1 MKKTV
6 VKIINLMLAATLA
19 VTWVMETQATTIQEI
34 KDGIEQDNAALD
46 DLNDEL
52 LALQDEQDLLEEII
66 SDLDSE
72 LLNTMTEIGLL
83 EEAIAEKE
91 ADIAGKE
98 TDIAGKEADILVA
111 QAEYDEAKKQEGK
124 QYADMVQRIQYVYE
138 QGDTDYL
145 DLLFSAESFSGL
157 LNQTSYMEA
166 IYAYDQKM
174 LADYKQTSEM
184 VKELWNQ
191 LEADK
196 AQLELDKVQL
206 ETEKAQL
213 ETDRADMES
222 QKVYLDGLLAKKK
235 AESDNYEAQ
244 IARAKQQANA
254 LKVKIQQEQAEL
266 KRLEQE
272 QQKQNAASGKYQ
284 VSQSLESVISNASGS
299 DLGKQIARYACQ
311 YIGNPYVWGGT
322 SLTNGADCS
331 GFVYRVYKDFGYNIS
346 RTSYSQRSE
355 GTGVAYADAQPGD
368 LICYDGHI
376 GIYIGGGYIVHASSQ
391 KTGIKV
397 SKATYRT
404 IVAVRRIV

>member
-19 VTWVMETQATTIQEI
+19 VTWVMEARATTIQEI

-98 TDIAGKEADILVA
+98 TDIADKEADILVA
-111 QAEYDEAKKQEGK
+111 QAEYDEAKKQEEK

-206 ETEKAQL
+206 ETEKEQL

-244 IARAKQQANA
+244 IARARQQANA

-272 QQKQNAASGKYQ
+272 QQKQNAANGKYQ
-284 VSQSLESVISNASGS
+284 VSQSLESIISNASGS

>member
-111 QAEYDEAKKQEGK
+111 QAEYDEAKKQEEK